1 MHSVLLRRGAR
12 PRVRRLA
19 RPLGTGKKPRKP
31 RAIPLVRGTQDLLPP
46 ASDLVWPSV
55 EGEATGVAERHGFR
69 RVTTP
74 VLEHTELFARTLGD
88 DSDVV
93 SKEMFTFPSGGSSG
107 DGSSGDGSSSGSSGD
122 SSGDSSGS
130 RRKSVS
136 LRPENTAGV
145 MRSLLANRSSDATTL
160 TIPQKVFYCGAMFR
174 YERPQRGRY
183 RQFHQFGV
191 EVVGGPGEH
200 HHPMVDAETIGM
212 GAELLAA
219 LGLGARCRLEVN
231 TLGDEESRRGY
242 SGALRE
248 VGCP

>member
-93 SKEMFTFPSGGSSG
+93 SKEMFTFPSG
-107 DGSSGDGSSSGSSGD
+107 GSSGD

>member
-12 PRVRRLA
+12 PLVRRLA

-93 SKEMFTFPSGGSSG
+93 SKEMFTFPSG
-107 DGSSGDGSSSGSSGD
+107 GSSGD